1 MLGPLNDDLTSVAA
15 MRKIDV
21 QSELRVRVN
30 DKAQTVARNILSSDQ
45 QRKAHD
51 LKSQM
56 MGKTRDSSSKLYRE
70 GRLHSGQ

>member
-1 MLGPLNDDLTSVAA
+1 

-45 QRKAHD
+45 HRKAHD

-56 MGKTRDSSSKLYRE
+56 GKARDSSSKLYRE